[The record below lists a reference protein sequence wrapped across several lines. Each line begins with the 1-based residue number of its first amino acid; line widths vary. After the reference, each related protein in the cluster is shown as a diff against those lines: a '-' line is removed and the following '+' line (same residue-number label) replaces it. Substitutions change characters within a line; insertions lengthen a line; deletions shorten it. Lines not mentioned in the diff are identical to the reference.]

1 MGKEVRTEMDR
12 AVPLGANMVVQI
24 HTSTKAITIY
34 EGESAEDGAY
44 FPARSIFINERGLRV
59 LRDVL
64 IEMFPPEKEK
74 EQPQKATA

>member
-1 MGKEVRTEMDR
+1 MDK
-12 AVPLGANMVVQI
+12 AVPLSANMVVQI
-24 HTSTKAITIY
+24 HAATKAITIY
-34 EGESAEDGAY
+34 EGESADDGVY